1 MKRKLGSFWKVRCPV
16 CCLEFRADE
25 IERHASLCGDSSS
38 STVAAPTKAPP
49 ATTLASTP
57 AATPSATPSSGS
69 REVGRGGT
77 NAFSRMLAAQSQL
90 KKTKMGSTVVFRL
103 DLIDGKLVPTF
114 RFASDSDQ
122 PQSPPAPPTVWSDEC
137 SVRKFS
143 MTLSDDGEQAAN
155 CYQQLSVTLGTN
167 VPSDT
172 PPGASVGGDTNQGRP
187 PPAGPV
193 PTALLKSMLQ
203 KGVRRRLSGPVRRL
217 CAALLRQS
225 PVDCLRRVPVI
236 MMEDSSLHPS
246 LPVLV
251 WLMMAL
257 SKGYEPNTALQ
268 AVVILASSELALGR
282 CRDRPDPPLPAITPF
297 ASASASASA
306 TTSTP
311 LSTGGGPV
319 SLQLS
324 DLPQGAPRTL
334 VASLLLRAAYGG
346 MAGDCSML
354 EGFARRWA
362 VRLFPS
368 AFGGDTRS
376 DYLVSVRRP
385 PLSLALGAYLSSE
398 AEGPTEDLWA
408 ASPWGAASL
417 LAYSDER
424 EGEGEGEREGVLD
437 PHSRCTK
444 EVASL
449 LHIYNKGITGEG
461 ISLPELPLQPSDL
474 MPEGI
479 DPHCDFKMLT
489 HLTET
494 CGAAVRRCLAAEVA
508 SSQSVSAPVSAPASQ
523 PAMVSD
529 EEVSLAISSAL
540 WIFRSSTN
548 TRGET
553 WLRPIGD
560 DSHQDLAAALHSEE
574 LLAKKKAKSRV
585 WACIAK
591 EATLYVSARVAE
603 LSRRL
608 PGH

>member
-1 MKRKLGSFWKVRCPV
+1 MKRKLGSFWKVNCPV
-16 CCLEFRADE
+16 CLNSFRSDE
-25 IERHASLCGDSSS
+25 IERHASRCGDSSS
-38 STVAAPTKAPP
+38 STAVAAPTKAPT
-49 ATTLASTP
+49 ATIVAATP
-57 AATPSATPSSGS
+57 SSATPSATPSSSSG
-69 REVGRGGT
+69 EVVRGGI

-90 KKTKMGSTVVFRL
+90 KKTKLGSTAEFRL

-122 PQSPPAPPTVWSDEC
+122 PQSPSAIPAVWSDEC

-143 MTLSDDGEQAAN
+143 MTLSDDGEQGVRGTN
-155 CYQQLSVTLGTN
+155 DTDGYQQLSVTLSTN
-167 VPSDT
+167 VPSET
-172 PPGASVGGDTNQGRP
+172 PPGAGIGGDTNQGRPP

-203 KGVRRRLSGPVRRL
+203 KGVRRRLVGPVRRL

-236 MMEDSSLHPS
+236 MMEDSSLHPA

-257 SKGYEPNTALQ
+257 SKGYEPSTALQ
-268 AVVILASSELALGR
+268 AVVVLASSELAMSR
-282 CRDRPDPPLPAITPF
+282 CRDRPDPPILAVTPF
-297 ASASASASA
+297 SPALAP
-306 TTSTP
+306 TP
-311 LSTGGGPV
+311 LSTAGGPVPV

-324 DLPQGAPRTL
+324 DLPLGAPRTL

-362 VRLFPS
+362 QRFFPT
-368 AFGGDTRS
+368 AFGTTTSEEWG
-376 DYLVSVRRP
+376 SVRRCP
-385 PLSLALGAYLSSE
+385 PPSLSVGAYLSSE
-398 AEGPTEDLWA
+398 AGGFMEDLWA
-408 ASPWGAASL
+408 SSPWGAAGL
-417 LAYSDER
+417 LAYSDE
-424 EGEGEGEREGVLD
+424 GEGKGEGVLD
-437 PHSRCTK
+437 PNSRYTK
-444 EVASL
+444 DVASL
-449 LHIYNKGITGEG
+449 LQIYNKGIAGGG

-474 MPEGI
+474 VPEGI
-479 DPHCDFKMLT
+479 DQHCDFKMLS

-494 CGAAVRRCLAAEVA
+494 RGAAVRSCLAAEIA
-508 SSQSVSAPVSAPASQ
+508 SSQSASASVSQ
-523 PAMVSD
+523 PAVVSD
-529 EEVSLAISSAL
+529 EEVNLAISSAL
-540 WIFRSSTN
+540 WLFRSSTN

-553 WLRPIGD
+553 WLRPMGAD
-560 DSHQDLAAALHSEE
+560 PHQDLAAALHSEE
-574 LLAKKKAKSRV
+574 LLAMKKAKSKV

-591 EATLYVSARVAE
+591 EASLYVSARVAE